1 MKISSKFT
9 VAVHT
14 LLCIYRFK
22 KEYKVTSDFIA
33 GSTGVNPV
41 IIRRTLISLKAAGLV
56 NVAAGTGGA
65 ELAVKPED
73 FTLFDIYKA
82 SGSMEENIFGFHE
95 QPNPACPVGGN
106 IHNILDSHLADA
118 QKAFEQSLVTV
129 KVSASLQL
137 FRSKVC
143 AQKYNADNLP
153 GSNCGFLKFQSM
165 SESSSCFRHLSRF
178 RRTTNF
184 S

>member
-14 LLCIYRFK
+14 LLCIYRFN

-82 SGSMEENIFGFHE
+82 SGSMEENIFSFHE

-118 QKAFEQSLVTV
+118 QKAFEQKLATV
-129 KVSASLQL
+129 KFSDLA
-137 FRSKVC
+137 
-143 AQKYNADNLP
+143 AE
-153 GSNCGFLKFQSM
+153 LKKAEFA
-165 SESSSCFRHLSRF
+165 EK
-178 RRTTNF
+178 
-184 S
+184 